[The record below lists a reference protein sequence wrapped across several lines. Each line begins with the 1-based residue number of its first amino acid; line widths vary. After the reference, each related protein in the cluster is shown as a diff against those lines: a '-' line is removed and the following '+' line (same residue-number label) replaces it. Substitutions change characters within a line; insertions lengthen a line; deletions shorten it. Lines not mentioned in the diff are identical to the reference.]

1 MSVRRGL
8 SLPSACDLNLRP
20 RQPRSATDIVAAE
33 IPARLVTAGI
43 DPMPAAA
50 VPVKT
55 HRVPARAGREAP
67 AAVGEDLLLVA
78 AAHALPAE
86 QV

>member
-20 RQPRSATDIVAAE
+20 RQPRLATDIIAAE
-33 IPARLVTAGI
+33 IPARL
-43 DPMPAAA
+43 MPAGTDPVPATA
-50 VPVKT
+50 VPVKA

-86 QV
+86 KV